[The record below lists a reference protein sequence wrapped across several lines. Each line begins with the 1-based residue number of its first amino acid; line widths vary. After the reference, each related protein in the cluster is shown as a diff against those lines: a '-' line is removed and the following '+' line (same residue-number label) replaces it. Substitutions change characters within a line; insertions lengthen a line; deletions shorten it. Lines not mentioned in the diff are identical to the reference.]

1 MDSTISGR
9 RGTVNYRLL
18 FVISAVIA
26 MILLASTVYLAVRP
40 PTVAPQRGASTTTSS
55 GVLVPELPSV
65 TVAVT
70 VNTYENTGALE
81 IGSAQGFFKSLGLN
95 VSWVATTNALQA
107 LQGGQV
113 QFALAPPPFTAD
125 AAGGTLVAVGQQLP
139 NFPAAIIAAPGIT
152 SLSQLNGKTFGC
164 TTSGSVTCMMPYML
178 MQSQNWTTS
187 ISLIKPIGGQS
198 ALIAAL
204 EGGDIQ
210 AMVWDWG
217 VALQLQQSGKANIL
231 GDIRTYVPDWPTG
244 CVLVNRDFLTSDPNT
259 VRLFL
264 AGLYDTNAWIEQ
276 NPGPTQLWIQ
286 NHYGLDADQAGVL
299 YNTTQFSLIGTMQ
312 PGVLKLEYQET
323 ATAYGLPPVD
333 LNDTFTNDFLPSIS
347 FVPSA

>member
-1 MDSTISGR
+1 M
-9 RGTVNYRLL
+9 V
-18 FVISAVIA
+18 
-26 MILLASTVYLAVRP
+26 LLASTVFLAIRP
-40 PTVAPQRGASTTTSS
+40 SPTTTQTGSNSSTTSM
-55 GVLVPELPSV
+55 VLVPEMPSV

-70 VNTYENTGALE
+70 VNTYLNTGALE
-81 IGSAQGFFKSLGLN
+81 IGTAQGIFRSLGLN

-139 NFPAAIIAAPGIT
+139 NFPAAIIAAPGIA

-178 MQSQNWTTS
+178 MKSQNWTTS
-187 ISLIKPIGGQS
+187 VSLIKPIGGQS

-231 GDIRTYVPDWPTG
+231 GDIRTYVPDWYTG
-244 CVLVNRDFLTSDPNT
+244 CIIVNRNFLTSDPNT

-264 AGLYDTNAWIEQ
+264 AGLYDTNAWILQ
-276 NPGPTQLWIQ
+276 NPGQTEQWIQ
-286 NHYGLDADQAGVL
+286 NNYGLSADQAGVL
-299 YNTTQFSLIGTMQ
+299 YNTTQFSLLGTMQ
-312 PGVLKLEYQET
+312 PGVLKSMYQET
-323 ATAYGLPPVD
+323 AAAYGLPPVN
-333 LNDTFTNDFLPSIS
+333 LNETFTNEFLPSIS
-347 FVPSA
+347 YVPSA